1 MITKQQYKNISLN
14 RLFSENYKIPPFQKN
29 KLHEICSY
37 VAMYPAKLVH
47 KLINKYTNNNDTI
60 YDPFSGR
67 GTTLLEARLLKRK
80 AYASDLNPLAFVL
93 TKAKSHSLNKNRII
107 KKINLYESKYRDFNN
122 RLKINKKDYEYM
134 KTYFS
139 KNVYKQI
146 CFLKEILGKKWKV
159 LNNTD
164 TFILACLLGI
174 LHGPTRKDGTSSY
187 LSISMSNTNSMA
199 KNYVDKY
206 VKQHNLHFP
215 INENVFEK
223 LRWKVE
229 RSFSNINDFDHKNL
243 SIGEVKMGDALNCNQ
258 IFKQKKFD
266 CIITSP
272 PYLNIFNYTSENWI
286 RMWLLDYE
294 KDNLKNEIK
303 LDDRHDLASYKNFL
317 INFMNKVFEIL
328 KPKSKLIMIIGNVE
342 KKYNFLKDIWQE
354 IKDKVKFKLIDN
366 CLDYRANNKSTR
378 KNGTK
383 SGKATKVDNIC
394 VFGK

>member
-1 MITKQQYKNISLN
+1 MITKQEYKNISLN
-14 RLFSENYKIPPFQKN
+14 HLFSDNFEIPFQKN

-37 VAMYPAKLVH
+37 IAMYPAKLVH
-47 KLINKYTNNNDTI
+47 KLINKYTNKGDTI
-60 YDPFSGR
+60 YDPFSGQ
-67 GTTLLEARLLKRK
+67 GTTLIETRLLKRK
-80 AYASDLNPLAFVL
+80 ADASDLNPLSFVL
-93 TKAKSHSLNKNRII
+93 TKAKSHTLDKNQII
-107 KKINLYESKYRDFNN
+107 KTITKYEQMYHAYKTR
-122 RLKINKKDYEYM
+122 INKKDFNYM

-146 CFLKEILGKKWKV
+146 CFLKEILGKKWNV
-159 LNNTD
+159 LDNTN

-187 LSISMSNTNSMA
+187 LSINMSNTNSMA
-199 KNYVDKY
+199 KNYVDNY

-215 INENVFEK
+215 RNENVFEK
-223 LRWKVE
+223 LRKKVE
-229 RSFSNINDFDHKNL
+229 RSFSNIDHFDHKDL
-243 SIGEVKMGDALNCNQ
+243 LVGEVKNGDALNCNK
-258 IFKQKKFD
+258 IFKNKKFD

-286 RMWLLDYE
+286 RMWLLGYE
-294 KDNLKNEIK
+294 KDNLKKEIK
-303 LDDRHDLASYKNFL
+303 LDDHHGLVDYKKFL
-317 INFMNKVFEIL
+317 INFMNCAFNVL
-328 KPKSKLIMIIGNVE
+328 KENGKLIMIIGNVE
-342 KKYNFLKDIWQE
+342 KKYNFFKDIWQE
-354 IKDKVKFKLIDN
+354 IKDRTKFKLIER

>member
-1 MITKQQYKNISLN
+1 
-14 RLFSENYKIPPFQKN
+14 
-29 KLHEICSY
+29 
-37 VAMYPAKLVH
+37 MYPAKLVH
-47 KLINKYTNNNDTI
+47 KLIKKYTTI
-60 YDPFSGR
+60 GDAVYDPFSGR

-80 AYASDLNPLAFVL
+80 AYASDLNPLSFVL
-93 TKAKSHSLNKNRII
+93 TKAKSHVLDKNQII
-107 KKINLYESKYRDFNN
+107 KTINKYEQMYRTHKT
-122 RLKINKKDYEYM
+122 KINKKDFDYM

-303 LDDRHDLASYKNFL
+303 LDDRHGLASYKNFL